1 MPIADALTPEFE
13 HEIAITRSLLE
24 RIPDDKADW
33 KPHPKSMS
41 MGQLAIH
48 IVNLTRWAE
57 YTLKETEFDVSP
69 VGGAPLV
76 EKKWTSRADALAEL
90 DAGAAEARNAIAASS
105 DGEMMVPWCLKAAGQ
120 TIFTMPRAAVLRS
133 FVLSHIIHHRGQ
145 LSVYLRL
152 NDVAVPPIYGPSAD
166 EH

>member
-1 MPIADALTPEFE
+1 MPIADALTPEFDRE
-13 HEIAITRSLLE
+13 MAITRSLLE
-24 RIPDDKADW
+24 RVPDDKADW

-48 IVNLTRWAE
+48 IANLTRWTGLA
-57 YTLKETEFDVSP
+57 LGATEFDMRP
-69 VGGAPLV
+69 VGGAPFV
-76 EKKWTSRADALAEL
+76 AKKWLSRADTLAEL
-90 DAGAAEARNAIAASS
+90 DAGAAEARSTIAATS
-105 DGEMMVPWCLKAAGQ
+105 DADMLVPWCLKAGGQ
-120 TIFTMPRAAVLRS
+120 TIFTMPRAVVLRS

-152 NDVAVPPIYGPSAD
+152 NDIAVPPIYSPSAG

>member
-1 MPIADALTPEFE
+1 MPIADALVPELDR
-13 HEIAITRSLLE
+13 EIAITRSLLE
-24 RIPDDKADW
+24 RVPDDKADW

-48 IVNLTRWAE
+48 IASLARWTGYALTG
-57 YTLKETEFDVSP
+57 TEFDVSP
-69 VGGAPLV
+69 VGGAPFV
-76 EKKWTSRADALAEL
+76 TKEWTSRADTLAEL
-90 DAGAAEARNAIAASS
+90 DAGASDARTTIAATS
-105 DGEMMVPWCLKAAGQ
+105 DADMLVPWSLKAGGK

-152 NDVAVPPIYGPSAD
+152 NDVPVPAIYGPSAD

>member
-1 MPIADALTPEFE
+1 MIADALVPEFE
-13 HEIAITRSLLE
+13 HEIAITRTLIE

-41 MGQLAIH
+41 MGELASH
-48 IVNLTRWAE
+48 IVNLTRWPQ
-57 YTLKETEFDVSP
+57 YTLLEKSFDVDP
-69 VGGAPLV
+69 VGGTPFV
-76 EKKWTSRADALAEL
+76 SRKWSSRESALGEL
-90 DAGAAEARNAIAASS
+90 DAGAAEARNAIAAAS
-105 DGEMMVPWCLKAAGQ
+105 DADMMVPWSLKSAGR

-152 NDVAVPPIYGPSAD
+152 NDIACPPIYGPSAD
-166 EH
+166 ER